1 MLVVMIHDHDYNRAE
16 ADEAGKL
23 IVMEVA
29 E

>member
-1 MLVVMIHDHDYNRAE
+1 MIHDHDYNRAE